1 MNDSSNSTALMPNLR
16 IGIPG
21 LPNLTNNMVQG
32 GLYVLIAETASARF
46 PLFAS
51 SLGGALKDG
60 RRCTAI
66 VPGHPEHFIQRLE
79 TLGDLKSQ
87 GLLATGQFQ
96 LFCMQEEFSKKMFRF
111 GAERFVSELEQM
123 EIPDNSY
130 LVFDQADDLISLH
143 DVSLA
148 IEQVDILSKWLAAHR
163 ITALLAFLRVSD
175 AHAGT
180 INALMDYLTGIARL
194 GGEESGLRLGFDYW
208 QSPDGTVAAKIFQL
222 TTLANNCYEATARHA
237 PAESLGTGE
246 SASIEADIPP
256 EESVPS
262 YYYMDPDL
270 GSLGTQIP
278 GNWQRVDTLVGM
290 MHATRNKRRA
300 IAIFCYRNDTNLR
313 QLAEAIHTLRINLGR
328 YAQIIVQEKNASLR
342 YQNEALLLRLGVN
355 LVVHRDVQPA
365 RMPLMLSSVAGQIF
379 SRDVDINF
387 EAAMAS
393 VTSAALR
400 GYQTPTRFVREVET
414 LQERASTL
422 NIPYALIVAKPLP
435 GIEMVQILNQIKLS
449 RPGDLVTADSESC
462 FLFFNACQ
470 QSVVL
475 TTMERLLGGPVE
487 SVFSEVRFQVSKED
501 ITNELSGLVRNAE
514 LGMAADY
521 TSAIHASPPPPPPLA
536 ATADTT
542 VASPTAWTST
552 PPFQGIRSAGPVDAG
567 EWSPPIPNSGSEHPL
582 RSTDRHVGLTNP
594 PPGATVAAS
603 TNIDDARG
611 SDGTSLY
618 AQTTNQPAVFGKRDA
633 PRATRSTHKP
643 TADASAAES
652 PYSTEQNNG

>member
-1 MNDSSNSTALMPNLR
+1 MNDSVNSTVLMPNIR

-60 RRCTAI
+60 RRCSAI

-123 EIPDNSY
+123 EIPENSY

-148 IEQVDILSKWLAAHR
+148 IEQIDIISKWLDQHKV
-163 ITALLAFLRVSD
+163 TALLAFLRVSE
-175 AHAGT
+175 AHSST
-180 INALMDYLTGIARL
+180 INALMDYLTGIARI

-208 QSPDGTVAAKIFQL
+208 QSPDGTVAARNYQL
-222 TTLANNCYEATARHA
+222 TTLDNNCYEATLRHNQSEA
-237 PAESLGTGE
+237 TSTGDSVSPE
-246 SASIEADIPP
+246 LDVPP
-256 EESVPS
+256 EEPLPS
-262 YYYMDPDL
+262 YFYMDADL
-270 GSLGTQIP
+270 GSLSSQVP

-300 IAIFCYRNDTNLR
+300 IAIFCYRQDTNLR
-313 QLAEAIHTLRINLGR
+313 QLAEAIHTLRINLGK

-400 GYQTPTRFVREVET
+400 GYQTPARFAREVET

-422 NIPYALIVAKPLP
+422 NIPYALIVAKPQP

-449 RPGDLVTADSESC
+449 RPGDLSTADSDSC
-462 FLFFNACQ
+462 YLFFNACQ
-470 QSVVL
+470 QSVIL
-475 TTMERLLGGPVE
+475 TTLERLLGGPIDTA
-487 SVFSEVRFQVSKED
+487 FSEVRFQVSKDEITHELAALLHNAD
-501 ITNELSGLVRNAE
+501 IGLAV
-514 LGMAADY
+514 DY
-521 TSAIHASPPPPPPLA
+521 TSAIVASAPPPPKMPAGDNEVPPPAVAVTTPLPESTTPFHA
-536 ATADTT
+536 PYPASIASPRPAIAFPTT
-542 VASPTAWTST
+542 VPTA
-552 PPFQGIRSAGPVDAG
+552 
-567 EWSPPIPNSGSEHPL
+567 
-582 RSTDRHVGLTNP
+582 P
-594 PPGATVAAS
+594 PPDPIESGLAETPA
-603 TNIDDARG
+603 
-611 SDGTSLY
+611 SLY
-618 AQTTNQPAVFGKRDA
+618 AQSSQQPAVFGKRDA
-633 PRATRSTHKP
+633 PRATRSASKP
-643 TADASAAES
+643 RHDRSLDDPAYALERK
-652 PYSTEQNNG
+652 NG